1 MSDSDRSPRNGRG
14 ETPGRGGRHHR
25 RDEVPPRPERSRQTP
40 QRSQR
45 SERPERPERS
55 GRSERSEHAQQPRRP
70 RHSRPA
76 GAAAAGGQRR
86 AANRSS
92 RASRTVHGS
101 VVAATP
107 GHRQIGSTPVKVVL
121 ALLSAI
127 MLAGGTYAYSSV
139 GRLGSDI
146 SQAGGLNLGSQ
157 SDGATDILL
166 VGVDSRT
173 DAKGKELSQKEIDM
187 LRAGEEEATN
197 TDTIILIRVPDD
209 GSSATAVSLPRD
221 TYVHNENLG
230 NTKLNGVY
238 GSTKSLKQDELT
250 EAAMNAGEDPD
261 KNKIDRE
268 STAAGREAL
277 IGTVADVTGIEVDH
291 YAEVG
296 LLGFVLLTDA
306 VGGVD
311 VCLNNPVDEPLSGA
325 KFPAGRQTLSG
336 ADALSFVRQ
345 RHELPRGDLDRITR
359 QQVYM
364 ASLTNKILSTSTLS
378 NPGKLNDLSSAVER
392 SVTLDDGWDVMGL
405 ATQMQGLTG
414 GNVTFQTIPVTSI
427 DGTGDLGESVV
438 TIDKNQ
444 VHGFFEDLLGD
455 SAPDDK
461 DSKDSKDGKDG
472 SGSSD
477 IEDYDPADSTV
488 SVYNASEVGGL
499 ASRVGDLISGAGYGM
514 GEVGNANETGI
525 SESQVNV
532 ADKDDPAARGLA
544 EQLGGLDVVEDSSLA
559 DGEIRVTLSGTY
571 DGPGTSTSG
580 VDEPLPAVGESGSGG
595 SGGSENVGT
604 PGTDATGGDVL
615 GENEGADGGSAS
627 ESSSDVGAV
636 GTPEESDSSA
646 TNRGAIDAGGDGPM
660 CVN

>member
-25 RDEVPPRPERSRQTP
+25 RDDVPPRSERPRQTP
-40 QRSQR
+40 QRSQ
-45 SERPERPERS
+45 
-55 GRSERSEHAQQPRRP
+55 QPQRA
-70 RHSRPA
+70 RHSRPS

-86 AANRSS
+86 TPNRS
-92 RASRTVHGS
+92 SRTVHGS
-101 VVAATP
+101 AAGAAS

-139 GRLGSDI
+139 GRLDSNLN
-146 SQAGGLNLGSQ
+146 QAGGLNLGSQ

-173 DAKGKELSQKEIDM
+173 DAQGNELSQDEIDM

-221 TYVHNENLG
+221 TYVHNEDLG
-230 NTKLNGVY
+230 NLKLNGVY
-238 GSTKSLKQDELT
+238 GSVKDEKRRELEQD
-250 EAAMNAGEDPD
+250 AVNNGEDPNA
-261 KNKIDRE
+261 KKIDRE
-268 STAAGREAL
+268 TTSAGREAL
-277 IGTVADVTGIEVDH
+277 ISTVADVTGIEVDH

-311 VCLNNPVDEPLSGA
+311 VCLNNAVDEPLSGA
-325 KFPAGRQTLSG
+325 KFPAGEQTLSG
-336 ADALSFVRQ
+336 QDALSFVRQ

-364 ASLTNKILSTSTLS
+364 ASLTNKVLSTSTLS
-378 NPGKLNDLSSAVER
+378 NPGKLNDLSKAVER

-427 DGTGDLGESVV
+427 DGTGDFGESVV
-438 TIDKNQ
+438 TIDKKQ
-444 VHGFFEDLLGD
+444 VHSFFEDLLGD
-455 SAPDDK
+455 SAS
-461 DSKDSKDGKDG
+461 DSDDGKD
-472 SGSSD
+472 SDDTDSSSD
-477 IEDYDPADSTV
+477 IEDYEPSESTV
-488 SVYNASEVGGL
+488 SVYNASQIGGL

-514 GEVGNANETGI
+514 GEVGNATETGI

-532 ADKDDPAARGLA
+532 ADTDDPAARGLA
-544 EQLGGLDVVEDSSLA
+544 EQLGGLSVVEDSSLEP
-559 DGEIRVTLSGTY
+559 GEIRVTLSGTY

-580 VDEPLPAVGESGSGG
+580 IDEPLPAVGESGSGS
-595 SGGSENVGT
+595 SGDSSENVGT

-615 GENEGADGGSAS
+615 GENENADGAS
-627 ESSSDVGAV
+627 GESGDDVGAV
-636 GTPEESDSSA
+636 GTSEESDSA
-646 TNRGAIDAGGDGPM
+646 TTDRGAIDAGGDGPM
-660 CVN
+660 CIN

>member
-25 RDEVPPRPERSRQTP
+25 RDDVPPRSERPRQTP
-40 QRSQR
+40 QRSQ
-45 SERPERPERS
+45 
-55 GRSERSEHAQQPRRP
+55 QPQRA
-70 RHSRPA
+70 RHSRPS

-86 AANRSS
+86 APNRS
-92 RASRTVHGS
+92 SRTVHGS
-101 VVAATP
+101 AAAVAS

-139 GRLGSDI
+139 GRLDSNLN
-146 SQAGGLNLGSQ
+146 QAGGLNLGSQ

-173 DAKGKELSQKEIDM
+173 DAKGNELSQDEIDM

-221 TYVHNENLG
+221 TYVHNDDLG

-238 GSTKSLKQDELT
+238 GSTKSLKQDELN
-250 EAAMNAGEDPD
+250 ASAMSDGEEPD
-261 KNKIDRE
+261 EKKIDRE
-268 STAAGREAL
+268 STSAGREAL
-277 IGTVADVTGIEVDH
+277 INTVADVTGIEVDH

-311 VCLNNPVDEPLSGA
+311 VCLNNAVDEPMSGA
-325 KFPAGRQTLSG
+325 KFPAGEQTLSG
-336 ADALSFVRQ
+336 QDALSFVRQ

-364 ASLTNKILSTSTLS
+364 ASLTNKVLSTSTLS
-378 NPGKLNDLSSAVER
+378 NPGKLNDLSKAVER

-427 DGTGDLGESVV
+427 DGTGDFGESVV
-438 TIDKNQ
+438 TIDKKQ
-444 VHGFFEDLLGD
+444 VHSFFEDLLGD
-455 SAPDDK
+455 SASDGD
-461 DSKDSKDGKDG
+461 DGKGTDD
-472 SGSSD
+472 SDSSSD
-477 IEDYDPADSTV
+477 IEDYEPSESTV
-488 SVYNASEVGGL
+488 SVYNASQIGGL
-499 ASRVGDLISGAGYGM
+499 ASRVGDLVSGAGYSM
-514 GEVGNANETGI
+514 GEVGNATETGI

-532 ADKDDPAARGLA
+532 ADTNDPAARGLA
-544 EQLGGLDVVEDSSLA
+544 EQLGGLNVVEDSTLDS
-559 DGEIRVTLSGTY
+559 GEIRVTLSGTY
-571 DGPGTSTSG
+571 DGPGTSASG
-580 VDEPLPAVGESGSGG
+580 VDEPLPAVGESGSDSSGG
-595 SGGSENVGT
+595 SSENVGT

-615 GENEGADGGSAS
+615 GENENAG
-627 ESSSDVGAV
+627 SSSEESGDDVGAV
-636 GTPEESDSSA
+636 GTPEESDSA
-646 TNRGAIDAGGDGPM
+646 TTDRGAIDAGGDGPM
-660 CVN
+660 CIN

>member
-14 ETPGRGGRHHR
+14 ETPGHGGRHHR
-25 RDEVPPRPERSRQTP
+25 RDEVPPRPERPRQTP

-45 SERPERPERS
+45 QERPERAERPDRPERA
-55 GRSERSEHAQQPRRP
+55 ERAQPSQRP
-70 RHSRPA
+70 RHSRAA
-76 GAAAAGGQRR
+76 GAAPGGRRR
-86 AANRSS
+86 APQRS
-92 RASRTVHGS
+92 SRTVHGS
-101 VVAATP
+101 VATAP
-107 GHRQIGSTPVKVVL
+107 GHRQLGPTPVKVVL

-146 SQAGGLNLGSQ
+146 SQAGGLNLGNQ

-173 DAKGKELSQKEIDM
+173 DAKGKELSQEEIDM

-221 TYVHNENLG
+221 TYVHNDDLG

-238 GSTKSLKQDELT
+238 GSTKALTQDELT
-250 EAAMNAGEDPD
+250 QAAMNDGEEPD
-261 KNKIDRE
+261 KDKIDRE

-345 RHELPRGDLDRITR
+345 RHDLPRGDLDRITR

-364 ASLTNKILSTSTLS
+364 ASLTNRILSTSTLS
-378 NPGKLNDLSSAVER
+378 NPNKLNDLSSAVER

-444 VHGFFEDLLGD
+444 VHRFFEDLLGD
-455 SAPDDK
+455 SAPDK
-461 DSKDSKDGKDG
+461 GGDSGDGKGSEDG
-472 SGSSD
+472 SGSGGA
-477 IEDYDPADSTV
+477 IEDYDPAGSTV

-499 ASRVGDLISGAGYGM
+499 ASRVGDLISGAGYAM
-514 GEVGNANETGI
+514 GEVGNATETGI

-544 EQLGGLDVVEDSSLA
+544 EQLGGLEVVEDSGLEP
-559 DGEIRVTLSGTY
+559 GEIRVTLSGTY
-571 DGPGTSTSG
+571 DGPGTSASG
-580 VDEPLPAVGESGSGG
+580 VDEPLPAVGESGSGS
-595 SGGSENVGT
+595 SGGSSDPGNVGT
-604 PGTDATGGDVL
+604 PGVDATGGDVL
-615 GENEGADGGSAS
+615 GQNDGGAGADTGSG
-627 ESSSDVGAV
+627 DNVGAV

-646 TNRGAIDAGGDGPM
+646 SNRGAIDAGGDGPM

>member
-1 MSDSDRSPRNGRG
+1 V
-14 ETPGRGGRHHR
+14 T
-25 RDEVPPRPERSRQTP
+25 
-40 QRSQR
+40 
-45 SERPERPERS
+45 
-55 GRSERSEHAQQPRRP
+55 
-70 RHSRPA
+70 
-76 GAAAAGGQRR
+76 AA
-86 AANRSS
+86 
-92 RASRTVHGS
+92 
-101 VVAATP
+101 P
-107 GHRQIGSTPVKVVL
+107 GHRQLGPTPVKVVL

-173 DAKGKELSQKEIDM
+173 DAKGKELSQDEIDM

-221 TYVHNENLG
+221 TYVHTQNLG

-238 GSTKSLKQDELT
+238 GSTKALAQDEMAQ
-250 EAAMNAGEDPD
+250 AAVNDGKEPDED
-261 KNKIDRE
+261 KIDRE

-296 LLGFVLLTDA
+296 LLGFVLLTNA

-345 RHELPRGDLDRITR
+345 RHDLPRGDLDRITR

-364 ASLTNKILSTSTLS
+364 ASLTSKILSTSTLS
-378 NPGKLNDLSSAVER
+378 NPNKLNDLSSAVER

-438 TIDKNQ
+438 TIDKKQ

-455 SAPDDK
+455 SAPDKDK
-461 DSKDSKDGKDG
+461 DKDKGDDKGG
-472 SGSSD
+472 SGSGGGD
-477 IEDYDPADSTV
+477 TVEDYDPAESTV

-514 GEVGNANETGI
+514 GEVGNATETGI

-544 EQLGGLDVVEDSSLA
+544 DQLGGLEVVEDSGLEP
-559 DGEIRVTLSGTY
+559 GEIRVTLSGTY
-571 DGPGTSTSG
+571 NGPGTSASG
-580 VDEPLPAVGESGSGG
+580 VDEPLPAVGESGSD
-595 SGGSENVGT
+595 SSTSSENVGT
-604 PGTDATGGDVL
+604 PGADATGGDVL
-615 GENEGADGGSAS
+615 GENESAGTG
-627 ESSSDVGAV
+627 ENVGAV
-636 GTPEESDSSA
+636 GTPEESDSS
-646 TNRGAIDAGGDGPM
+646 TSNRGAIDAGGDGPM

>member
-1 MSDSDRSPRNGRG
+1 MS
-14 ETPGRGGRHHR
+14 
-25 RDEVPPRPERSRQTP
+25 
-40 QRSQR
+40 
-45 SERPERPERS
+45 
-55 GRSERSEHAQQPRRP
+55 
-70 RHSRPA
+70 
-76 GAAAAGGQRR
+76 
-86 AANRSS
+86 
-92 RASRTVHGS
+92 
-101 VVAATP
+101 

-139 GRLGSDI
+139 GRLDSNLN
-146 SQAGGLNLGSQ
+146 QAGGLNLGSQ

-173 DAKGKELSQKEIDM
+173 DAKGNELSQDEIDM

-221 TYVHNENLG
+221 TYVHNDDLG

-238 GSTKSLKQDELT
+238 GSTKSLKQDELN
-250 EAAMNAGEDPD
+250 ESAMSAGEEPD
-261 KNKIDRE
+261 EKKIDRE
-268 STAAGREAL
+268 STSAGREAL
-277 IGTVADVTGIEVDH
+277 INTVADVTGIEVDH

-311 VCLNNPVDEPLSGA
+311 VCLNNAVDEPMSGA
-325 KFPAGRQTLSG
+325 KFPAGEQTLSG
-336 ADALSFVRQ
+336 QDALSFVRQ

-364 ASLTNKILSTSTLS
+364 ASLTNKVLSTSTLS
-378 NPGKLNDLSSAVER
+378 NPGKLNDLSKAVER

-427 DGTGDLGESVV
+427 DGTGDFGESVV
-438 TIDKNQ
+438 TVDKKQ

-455 SAPDDK
+455 SASDGDDDK
-461 DSKDSKDGKDG
+461 DSDDSD
-472 SGSSD
+472 SSSD
-477 IEDYDPADSTV
+477 IEDYEPSESTV
-488 SVYNASEVGGL
+488 SVYNASQTGGL
-499 ASRVGDLISGAGYGM
+499 ASRVGDLVSGAGYSV
-514 GEVGNANETGI
+514 GEVGNATETGI

-532 ADKDDPAARGLA
+532 ADTNDPAARGLA
-544 EQLGGLDVVEDSSLA
+544 EQLGGLNVVEDSSLDA
-559 DGEIRVTLSGTY
+559 GEIRVTLSGTY

-580 VDEPLPAVGESGSGG
+580 VDEPLPAVGESGSDSSSG
-595 SGGSENVGT
+595 SSENVGT

-615 GENEGADGGSAS
+615 GENESADGAS
-627 ESSSDVGAV
+627 EESGDDVGAV
-636 GTPEESDSSA
+636 GTPEESGSA
-646 TNRGAIDAGGDGPM
+646 TSDRGAIDAGGDGPM
-660 CVN
+660 CIN